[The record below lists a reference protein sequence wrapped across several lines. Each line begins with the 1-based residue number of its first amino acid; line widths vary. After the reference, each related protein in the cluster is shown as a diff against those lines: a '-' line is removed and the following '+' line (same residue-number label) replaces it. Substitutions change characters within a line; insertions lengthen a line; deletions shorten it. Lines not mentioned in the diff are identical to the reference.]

1 MRGKLSMREQLN
13 DEHIGWVKNTL
24 VIIIV
29 CKWIKGLN
37 APTNIIND
45 LRTETSLA
53 LAKMFIANEEKK
65 DFINNPGIKA

>member
-1 MRGKLSMREQLN
+1 MSTV
-13 DEHIGWVKNTL
+13 GWVRNTL

-45 LRTETSLA
+45 LRTELQSFKL
-53 LAKMFIANEEKK
+53 KDVYSEREKK